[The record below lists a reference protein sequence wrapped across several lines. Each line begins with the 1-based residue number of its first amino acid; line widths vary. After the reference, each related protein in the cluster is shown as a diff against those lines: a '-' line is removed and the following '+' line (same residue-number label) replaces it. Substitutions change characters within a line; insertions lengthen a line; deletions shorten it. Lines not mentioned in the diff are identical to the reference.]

1 MEKHLIELIKQLKE
15 FDTFHQEY
23 QDNNNNYTLDKKG
36 NTITIVLKEN
46 KAKKEFEEWLSNM
59 DEDILNE
66 LWNKLAGQLPNL
78 DKSYDSGNYKAVIT
92 KVKAQANE
100 IIYNR
105 IKELQ
110 KLIS

>member
-1 MEKHLIELIKQLKE
+1 
-15 FDTFHQEY
+15 
-23 QDNNNNYTLDKKG
+23 
-36 NTITIVLKEN
+36 
-46 KAKKEFEEWLSNM
+46 M